1 MHRNLFCPRDR
12 ADRAEGAGHSIL
24 LLIPA
29 FPKIFIAVI
38 QCVHGQEKVNQRGAL
53 NLPSGCEQEDVD
65 LDEWL
70 GSSRPEPEVRLLS
83 QKLLRKLGL
92 DGAGKSDAVDTKT
105 SADDSAD
112 DEPGGDALLESG
124 QSPHDQDNYLQ
135 AL

>member
-1 MHRNLFCPRDR
+1 M
-12 ADRAEGAGHSIL
+12 
-24 LLIPA
+24 
-29 FPKIFIAVI
+29 
-38 QCVHGQEKVNQRGAL
+38 
-53 NLPSGCEQEDVD
+53 D

-70 GSSRPEPEVRLLS
+70 GSSRTEPEGGLLS

-124 QSPHDQDNYLQ
+124 HSPHDQDNHSR